1 MEAGMAKRVWLLVD
15 ARDVVMPEGYVVT
28 VERGAAL
35 ETTAEHAA
43 SLLEQV
49 DVWSAS
55 APGRGKAMAGEPK
68 PDDAG

>member
-1 MEAGMAKRVWLLVD
+1 MAKRVWLLVD

-28 VERGAAL
+28 VERGGAL

-43 SLLEQV
+43 SLLEQT

-55 APGRGKAMAGEPK
+55 APDKGKPAGEPK
-68 PDDAG
+68 PDEAG